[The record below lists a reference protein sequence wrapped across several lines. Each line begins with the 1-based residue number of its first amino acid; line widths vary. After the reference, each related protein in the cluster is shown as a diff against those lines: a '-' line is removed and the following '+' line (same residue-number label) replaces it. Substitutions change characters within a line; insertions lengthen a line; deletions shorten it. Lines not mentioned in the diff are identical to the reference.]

1 MFQILRIEEGKSG
14 GIVIKD
20 DKKNLEGFGK
30 KKSKSNIATT
40 SYSIAALCQMP
51 STGPRWRRTAA

>member
-20 DKKNLEGFGK
+20 DKKNLEGFRK
-30 KKSKSNIATT
+30 KKSKSSIAT
-40 SYSIAALCQMP
+40 A
-51 STGPRWRRTAA
+51 